1 MLFKGMFHASRSQF
15 GVILHC
21 APEDGRLFA
30 RLKPSPA
37 SRRTLKVARAV
48 PAVASLAPTG
58 ATAGRCD
65 Q

>member
-37 SRRTLKVARAV
+37 LKAHPESRAGSPGCGEPGPYRSNGRTV
-48 PAVASLAPTG
+48 
-58 ATAGRCD
+58 
-65 Q
+65 